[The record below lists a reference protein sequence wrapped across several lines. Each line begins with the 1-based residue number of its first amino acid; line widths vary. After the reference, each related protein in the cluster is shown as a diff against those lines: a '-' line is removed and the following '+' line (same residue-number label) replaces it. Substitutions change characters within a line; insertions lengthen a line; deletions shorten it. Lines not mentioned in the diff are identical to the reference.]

1 MSEERKTE
9 ELVRAWEFTKDLWQ
23 FIKKHYYPPN
33 DPDAPFWKDVLHEA
47 EELVIGKYNND
58 RLAQLL
64 ILAFLDYIEEKEKNN
79 GQSTTEK
86 TPEGAEAAR
95 PEGAA

>member
-1 MSEERKTE
+1 ME
-9 ELVRAWEFTKDLWQ
+9 ELKNAHSFINDLWQ
-23 FIKKHYYPPN
+23 FIKKHYYPPS

-64 ILAFLDYIEEKEKNN
+64 TLAFLDYIEEKQGNE
-79 GQSTTEK
+79 QSKKERGSTQGT
-86 TPEGAEAAR
+86 
-95 PEGAA
+95 